1 VTKSIKLHHFFRAPR
16 AFPLSLSFSRVFFF
30 SFCVN
35 QPPILLAGFR
45 ARCFSPKR
53 EGEDEKPGKENS
65 GIPAASIPIF
75 ATARVSEAGMQM
87 VTRRAGF
94 PSLSEEREHERRRRY
109 RSFLLAAGSYPRHV
123 NSRRAYRRS
132 FISSRKNCDPRSKR
146 KRPSTHLSIR
156 ESLRRDRSDLA
167 TISRQNM
174 SSVAFLPCL
183 RDQDITFDVFI
194 TRRQTSSASDLHP
207 RRFRRA
213 LRKLDDLCRCP
224 LQDLEERI
232 LLRSLTH
239 AEH

>member
-132 FISSRKNCDPRSKR
+132 FISSRKNCDPRQTETAVHASQHPR
-146 KRPSTHLSIR
+146 VPSTRSERSCDDISAKHVFRCLPSLS
-156 ESLRRDRSDLA
+156 SRS
-167 TISRQNM
+167 RYH
-174 SSVAFLPCL
+174 V
-183 RDQDITFDVFI
+183 
-194 TRRQTSSASDLHP
+194 
-207 RRFRRA
+207 
-213 LRKLDDLCRCP
+213 
-224 LQDLEERI
+224 
-232 LLRSLTH
+232 
-239 AEH
+239 